1 MTPIWHLIDA
11 SGDTAYFR
19 SIARHH
25 DRERFPVTIGSLAP
39 AGPLQ
44 EAMRAHGVPTFSLDA
59 PSRAG
64 YGGALWRLMRALRR
78 ARGALLH
85 AHCFDPTWLG
95 LAAAR
100 LAGRPFVFTR
110 HHSDHHLRLGKRWHT
125 RVDAFCA
132 ARADGVI
139 AVSEATRRIVLDVEG
154 ASRARVTV
162 VHNGIDPMP
171 RPSAGEIEDA
181 RRGLEVGAS
190 AVCLVPARLHEE
202 KGHRTLLEALP
213 AVVKRCGHV
222 AVLFAG
228 AGPERERL
236 QAEVLARG
244 LEGTVRILGQ
254 RADMPALLALS
265 WLVVLPSLA
274 ESFGLAALEASSAGV
289 PVVASDAGGLPEV
302 VAHERTGLITPR
314 GDAAALAEAV
324 SRVILDAGL
333 RKRFGEEGQRRAAGF
348 SAARMVQGYEG
359 VYAAVLEARQGA
371 A

>member
-1 MTPIWHLIDA
+1 
-11 SGDTAYFR
+11 
-19 SIARHH
+19 
-25 DRERFPVTIGSLAP
+25 
-39 AGPLQ
+39 
-44 EAMRAHGVPTFSLDA
+44 
-59 PSRAG
+59 
-64 YGGALWRLMRALRR
+64 
-78 ARGALLH
+78 
-85 AHCFDPTWLG
+85 
-95 LAAAR
+95 
-100 LAGRPFVFTR
+100 
-110 HHSDHHLRLGKRWHT
+110 
-125 RVDAFCA
+125 
-132 ARADGVI
+132 
-139 AVSEATRRIVLDVEG
+139 
-154 ASRARVTV
+154 
-162 VHNGIDPMP
+162 
-171 RPSAGEIEDA
+171 
-181 RRGLEVGAS
+181 
-190 AVCLVPARLHEE
+190 
-202 KGHRTLLEALP
+202 
-213 AVVKRCGHV
+213 V

-333 RKRFGEEGQRRAAGF
+333 RNRFGEEGQRRAAGF